1 MESPSAPDAGITL
14 LPGGARLNG
23 TAVRIEDSHPAE
35 PPLAAIAG
43 AFALPSPPEAIT
55 PLGSGNVNDTFLVRC
70 QSGDCFVLQRINTA
84 VFRQPQQV
92 MANIAALADH
102 AGQRNWP
109 QPEAPRR
116 WELPQLLP
124 CRQSGR
130 PWLERGDEVWRL
142 LTYVDGSISHDTV
155 QSPEQ
160 AAEVGRALGGFHRL
174 IHDLPCER
182 LHDTLQ
188 GFHVTPGYLAAYDRL
203 RAEQQPVATDNL
215 RGADEAHCHTFIAAR
230 RRLAGTL
237 ERARER
243 GLLQLRPIHGDPK
256 VNNVLFDRASGRA
269 VALVDLDTVKP
280 GLVHYDIGDCL
291 RSGCNPAGEETTD
304 LETVQFDLQLAR
316 PMLQGYLELAGPFLS
331 DADLDH
337 IPVAAQL
344 ISFELGLRFFSDHLA
359 GNRYFKCRHPHHNLD
374 RALVQ
379 FRLTASI
386 EQQLEPLRQLVAE
399 LR

>member
-1 MESPSAPDAGITL
+1 MVSSSAPDPGLTL
-14 LPGGARLNG
+14 LQGGASVNGNTARLG
-23 TAVRIEDSHPAE
+23 DSPPAD
-35 PPLAAIAG
+35 PQLAAIAT
-43 AFALPSPPEAIT
+43 AFALPSPPQAIT
-55 PLGSGNVNDTFLVRC
+55 PLGSGNVNDTFLVHC
-70 QSGDCFVLQRINTA
+70 QSGERFVLQRINTA

-102 AGQRNWP
+102 AGQRPWP

-116 WELPQLLP
+116 WELPQLLR

-130 PWLERGDEVWRL
+130 PWLEQGDAVWRL
-142 LTYVDGSISHDTV
+142 LTYVAGSISHDTV
-155 QSPEQ
+155 QSPAL

-188 GFHVTPGYLAAYDRL
+188 GFHVTPGYLTTYDQLQAERPPAASDGS
-203 RAEQQPVATDNL
+203 RA
-215 RGADEAHCHTFIAAR
+215 ADEAHCHAFITAR
-230 RRLAGTL
+230 RQLAGTL
-237 ERARER
+237 ERAREQ

-304 LETVQFDLQLAR
+304 LEAVHFDLQLAR

-331 DADLDH
+331 DADRDH

-379 FRLTASI
+379 FRLTSSI